1 MTSLVKAK
9 VSTVVSKQT
18 PEFVRE
24 EHAQFIKFLEAYY
37 EWMEQQGNA
46 GFVMRNIESA
56 RDIDKT
62 VDDFVQYFTRELMVA
77 IPEYVL
83 SDKRLLAQ
91 RINDLY
97 RAKGTQQSYEL
108 LFRILYN
115 EPAEI
120 YYPKVDLLRSSDGK
134 YDKRTVI
141 KVIENSGDAFKLIG
155 QTITQAANT
164 SNGISLAT
172 ARVESVIKTS
182 AGANIIAEINVNA
195 STLTGTFI
203 SGATITGLDN
213 ETDSLITMTLQT
225 LISDVIL
232 NTKGSYYTIGQRFT
246 TAAGSGLDFLCEVAT
261 VQTGKVS
268 GVFIETPGSNYLKG
282 QSVTFNNTDTG
293 GYGATAVVE
302 EIDQTAILLET
313 TTDALFSSG
322 ALTFDI
328 GDSTSGYTPL
338 PSYSNLPGTRL
349 TGVGTGASFNVRY
362 VEGAPDT
369 YTIGIYAGGD
379 KYAVGDT
386 IKILGTSVGGATTA
400 NDITI
405 TVASIND
412 IEGGSGDY
420 TVGATW
426 QIVSS
431 NVINGTIAVSGTA
444 GEFTVTT
451 GSLNVNAN
459 NFVTV
464 TGTNGG
470 TSTITGY
477 ASNTVYKIAS
487 TTTSAN
493 TDSFISGGVYTVSV
507 VGSTLAQW
515 QTRFSTLTSIPV
527 VGQVITATSTG
538 TISGSGR
545 CTFTSG
551 FTLQNA
557 DGTAIVTS
565 AGTVTG
571 LTFSLFGN
579 TTQTQ
584 WNQIAGTSGVTYSV
598 GSRFVST
605 MLGYGK
611 GSGKAVQT
619 SIDTI
624 TFTGT
629 AASVSVTPD
638 ADRETGRVT
647 DTTILNNTDSYM
659 LLEDGSKIIP
669 EDATIGGIK
678 SIKVID
684 GGNFYNKVPIPT
696 AVTTTGSGAK
706 LVAFGENI
714 GRITGINITNLGVY
728 YESKPSVAAPVNAII
743 KNLNATNF
751 LPGEPIYS
759 EPEVLLLEG
768 GGQILLEGSY
778 TDRLLNEEQN
788 NGYGKFESYNSAR
801 NLLTISP
808 ANIKNRITA
817 ENGSGY
823 ITYEDQRTMVTED
836 SGEFTS
842 NQVIRGLTSGARARV
857 ISIGHA
863 DVTPVR
869 GAVGKYVGVFI
880 GADGKVSES
889 SKRMPDNLFYQEF
902 SYVIK
907 VGLSID
913 KYRDAVKRILHPVG
927 LAMFGQVSMQSTGDA
942 SMPGTLNRSYDPST
956 IILGLRA
963 ILDAKI
969 KSQHRDTVLVFP
981 LFVEANMRMHILAS
995 DFLPVLYFPRSE
1007 PLNVYVLDLRATETH
1022 KWHTHLW
1029 LDPQDIRGS
1038 FVSSVLRIESKV
1050 LKANVQ
1056 LVGGPTLGNL
1066 EKFKFFI
1073 PPYEAGTKNSLNLNR
1088 GAWSQ
1093 SYPAPNNTYWA
1104 SYGTTQIKDFGNI
1117 VLTDVINNPSK
1128 KFDFC
1133 IIDAHID
1140 IVAFPPGDVTF
1151 DSSLNYISMDN
1162 TGFLMDLDTERTDS
1176 NDIFMDDNQTTMDSI
1191 K

>member
-9 VSTVVSKQT
+9 VSTVVSKQA

-37 EWMEQQGNA
+37 EWMELPGNA
-46 GFVMRNIESA
+46 GFTMRNIESA

-62 VDDFVQYFTRELMVA
+62 VDDFVQYFQKELMVA

-83 SDKRLLAQ
+83 TDKRILAQ
-91 RINDLY
+91 RIHDLY

-115 EPAEI
+115 EPADI
-120 YYPKVDLLRSSDGK
+120 YYPKVDLLRSSAGR

-141 KVIENSGDAFKLIG
+141 KVIEKSGDAFKLVG
-155 QTITQAANT
+155 QTITQAADIP
-164 SNGISLAT
+164 NGIPLAT

-182 AGANIIAEINVNA
+182 AGENIVAEINVNA
-195 STLTGTFI
+195 TTLVGTFV
-203 SGATITGLDN
+203 SGATITGLNNND
-213 ETDSLITMTLQT
+213 DSLITMTSQT
-225 LISDVIL
+225 LISDVRL
-232 NTKGSYYTIGQRFT
+232 DSKGSYYSIGQKFT

-268 GVFIETPGSNYLKG
+268 GVFVETPGSNYHKG
-282 QSVTFNNTDTG
+282 QAVTFNNTDTG
-293 GYGATAVVE
+293 GYGATAIVE
-302 EIDQTAILLET
+302 EVDQTAILLET
-313 TTDALFSSG
+313 ATDAIFSSG

-338 PSYSNLPGTRL
+338 PSYSNLAGTRL
-349 TGVGTGASFNVRY
+349 TGVGTGASFNVGY

-369 YTIGIYAGGD
+369 YSIGIYAGGD
-379 KYAVGDT
+379 KYAVGNT
-386 IKILGTSVGGATTA
+386 IKILGTSVGGATPA

-405 TVASIND
+405 TIASIND
-412 IEGGSGDY
+412 IAGGSGDF
-420 TVGATW
+420 TVGLTW
-426 QIVSS
+426 QI
-431 NVINGTIAVSGTA
+431 T
-444 GEFTVTT
+444 
-451 GSLNVNAN
+451 SL
-459 NFVTV
+459 
-464 TGTNGG
+464 
-470 TSTITGY
+470 
-477 ASNTVYKIAS
+477 
-487 TTTSAN
+487 
-493 TDSFISGGVYTVSV
+493 
-507 VGSTLAQW
+507 
-515 QTRFSTLTSIPV
+515 
-527 VGQVITATSTG
+527 
-538 TISGSGR
+538 
-545 CTFTSG
+545 
-551 FTLQNA
+551 
-557 DGTAIVTS
+557 
-565 AGTVTG
+565 
-571 LTFSLFGN
+571 GN

-584 WNQIAGTSGVTYSV
+584 WNQIAGTSGVTYTI

-619 SIDTI
+619 GIDTI

-638 ADRETGRVT
+638 ADRATGRVT
-647 DTTILNNTDSYM
+647 DTSITSNTDSYM
-659 LLEDGSKIIP
+659 LLENGSKIIP
-669 EDATIGGIK
+669 EDASIGGIK
-678 SIKVID
+678 SIRVID
-684 GGNFYNKVPIPT
+684 GGKFYNKVPVPT

-706 LVAFGENI
+706 LVAYGEDI

-743 KNLNATNF
+743 KSLNATNF

-759 EPEVLLLEG
+759 EPEVLLLESG
-768 GGQILLEGSY
+768 GEMLLEGSY

-788 NGYGKFESYNSAR
+788 NGYGKFDSYNSAR

-823 ITYEDQRTMVTED
+823 VTLEDERKIVTED
-836 SGEFTS
+836 SGEFTR
-842 NQVIRGLTSGARARV
+842 NQIIHGLTSGARARV
-857 ISIGHA
+857 VSIGHA
-863 DVTPVR
+863 DVTPIR
-869 GAVGKYVGVFI
+869 GALGKYVGVFI

-889 SKRMPDNLFYQEF
+889 SKKMPDNLYYQEF

-927 LAMFGQVSMQSTGDA
+927 LAMFGQVAIQSTGNA
-942 SMPGTLNRSYDPST
+942 SMPGTLNRSYNPSN
-956 IILGLRA
+956 ILLGIRA
-963 ILDAKI
+963 IIDAKM

-995 DFLPVLYFPRSE
+995 DFLPTLYFPRSE
-1007 PLNVYVLDLRATETH
+1007 PLNVYVLDLRATEIH
-1022 KWHTHLW
+1022 KWQIKIGSTGYW
-1029 LDPQDIRGS
+1029 LDPNNLQTLFAR
-1038 FVSSVLRIESKV
+1038 SVLRIESKV

-1066 EKFKFFI
+1066 EKLKFFI

-1093 SYPAPNNTYWA
+1093 PYPSTNSTYWDT
-1104 SYGTTQIKDFGNI
+1104 YGTTQIKDFGNI
-1117 VLTDVINNPSK
+1117 VLSDVINNPSK

-1133 IIDAHID
+1133 LIDAHID

-1162 TGFLMDLDTERTDS
+1162 TGFLMDLDTERSDS
-1176 NDIFMDDNQTTMDSI
+1176 DDIFMDDNYTTMDSI

>member
-9 VSTVVSKQT
+9 VSTVVSRQT

-62 VDDFVQYFTRELMVA
+62 VDDFVQYFTKELMVA
-77 IPEYVL
+77 IPEYVI

-155 QTITQAANT
+155 QTITQAADIP
-164 SNGISLAT
+164 NGIPLAT

-182 AGANIIAEINVNA
+182 SGANVIAEINVNA

-203 SGATITGLDN
+203 SGTTITGLNN
-213 ETDSLITMTLQT
+213 EDDSLITMTSQT
-225 LISDVIL
+225 LISNVIL
-232 NTKGSYYTIGQRFT
+232 NTKGSYYSIGQRFT

-268 GVFIETPGSNYLKG
+268 GVFVETPGANYLKG
-282 QSVTFNNTDTG
+282 QAITFNNTDTG
-293 GYGATAVVE
+293 GYGATAIVE
-302 EIDQTAILLET
+302 EVDQTAILLET
-313 TTDALFSSG
+313 STDAIFSSG

-338 PSYSNLPGTRL
+338 PSYTNLAGTRL

-369 YTIGIYAGGD
+369 YSIDIYAGGD

-420 TVGATW
+420 TVGVTW
-426 QIVSS
+426 QITSL
-431 NVINGTIAVSGTA
+431 
-444 GEFTVTT
+444 
-451 GSLNVNAN
+451 GS
-459 NFVTV
+459 
-464 TGTNGG
+464 
-470 TSTITGY
+470 
-477 ASNTVYKIAS
+477 
-487 TTTSAN
+487 
-493 TDSFISGGVYTVSV
+493 
-507 VGSTLAQW
+507 
-515 QTRFSTLTSIPV
+515 
-527 VGQVITATSTG
+527 
-538 TISGSGR
+538 
-545 CTFTSG
+545 
-551 FTLQNA
+551 
-557 DGTAIVTS
+557 
-565 AGTVTG
+565 
-571 LTFSLFGN
+571 

-584 WNQIAGTSGVTYSV
+584 WNQIAGTSGVTYIV

-647 DTTILNNTDSYM
+647 DTAILNNTDSYM
-659 LLEDGSKIIP
+659 LLEDGGKIIP

-728 YESKPSVAAPVNAII
+728 YESKPSVASPVNAII

-788 NGYGKFESYNSAR
+788 NGYGTFESYNSAR

-842 NQVIRGLTSGARARV
+842 NQIIHGLTSGARARV

-889 SKRMPDNLFYQEF
+889 SKRMPDNLYYQEF

-927 LAMFGQVSMQSTGDA
+927 LAMFGQVSIQSDGDA

-956 IILGLRA
+956 ILLGLRA

-995 DFLPVLYFPRSE
+995 DFLPTLYFPRSE

-1022 KWHTHLW
+1022 KWQINIGSTGYW
-1029 LDPQDIRGS
+1029 LDPNNLQAL
-1038 FVSSVLRIESKV
+1038 FASSVLRIESKV
-1050 LKANVQ
+1050 LRSGVQ

-1073 PPYEAGTKNSLNLNR
+1073 PPYEAGTKNSLDLNR

-1093 SYPAPNNTYWA
+1093 PYPSTNSTYWDT
-1104 SYGTTQIKDFGNI
+1104 YGTTQIKDFGNI
-1117 VLTDVINNPSK
+1117 VLSDVINNPSK
-1128 KFDFC
+1128 KVDFC

-1151 DSSLNYISMDN
+1151 DNSLNYISMDN
-1162 TGFLMDLDTERTDS
+1162 TGFLMDMDTERSDS
-1176 NDIFMDDNQTTMDSI
+1176 DDIFMDDNYTTMDSI

>member
-9 VSTVVSKQT
+9 VSTVVSRQT

-62 VDDFVQYFTRELMVA
+62 VDDFVQYFTKELMVA

-155 QTITQAANT
+155 QTITQAADT

-182 AGANIIAEINVNA
+182 AGANVIAEINVNA

-203 SGATITGLDN
+203 SGTTITGLDN

-225 LISDVIL
+225 LISDVVL
-232 NTKGSYYTIGQRFT
+232 NTKGSYYSIGQRFT

-268 GVFIETPGSNYLKG
+268 GVFVETPGANYLKG
-282 QSVTFNNTDTG
+282 QAITFNNTDTG
-293 GYGATAVVE
+293 GYGATAIVE

-313 TTDALFSSG
+313 STDALFSSG

-338 PSYSNLPGTRL
+338 PSYSNLAGTRL
-349 TGVGTGASFNVRY
+349 TGVGTGATFNVRY
-362 VEGAPDT
+362 VEGTPDT
-369 YTIGIYAGGD
+369 YSIDIYAGGD

-426 QIVSS
+426 QITSL
-431 NVINGTIAVSGTA
+431 
-444 GEFTVTT
+444 
-451 GSLNVNAN
+451 GS
-459 NFVTV
+459 
-464 TGTNGG
+464 
-470 TSTITGY
+470 
-477 ASNTVYKIAS
+477 
-487 TTTSAN
+487 
-493 TDSFISGGVYTVSV
+493 
-507 VGSTLAQW
+507 
-515 QTRFSTLTSIPV
+515 
-527 VGQVITATSTG
+527 
-538 TISGSGR
+538 
-545 CTFTSG
+545 
-551 FTLQNA
+551 
-557 DGTAIVTS
+557 
-565 AGTVTG
+565 
-571 LTFSLFGN
+571 

-647 DTTILNNTDSYM
+647 DTAILNNTDSYM
-659 LLEDGSKIIP
+659 LLEGGGKIIP

-788 NGYGKFESYNSAR
+788 NGYGTFESYNSAR

-842 NQVIRGLTSGARARV
+842 NQIIHGLTSGARARV

-889 SKRMPDNLFYQEF
+889 SKRMPDNLYYQEF

-927 LAMFGQVSMQSTGDA
+927 LAMFGQVSIQSDGDA

-956 IILGLRA
+956 ILLGLRT

-995 DFLPVLYFPRSE
+995 DFLPTLYFPRSE

-1029 LDPQDIRGS
+1029 LDPQDLRS
-1038 FVSSVLRIESKV
+1038 TFASSVFRIESKV
-1050 LKANVQ
+1050 LRSGVQ

-1073 PPYEAGTKNSLNLNR
+1073 PPYEAGTKNSLDLNR

-1093 SYPAPNNTYWA
+1093 PYPSTNSTYWDT
-1104 SYGTTQIKDFGNI
+1104 YGTTQIKDFGNI
-1117 VLTDVINNPSK
+1117 VLSDVINNPSK
-1128 KFDFC
+1128 KVDFC

-1162 TGFLMDLDTERTDS
+1162 TGFLMDMDTERSDS
-1176 NDIFMDDNQTTMDSI
+1176 DDIFMDDNYTTMDSI

>member
-9 VSTVVSKQT
+9 VSTVVSRQT

-62 VDDFVQYFTRELMVA
+62 VDDFVQYFTKELMVA
-77 IPEYVL
+77 IPEYVI

-155 QTITQAANT
+155 QTITQAADIP
-164 SNGISLAT
+164 NGIPLAT

-182 AGANIIAEINVNA
+182 SGANVIAEINVNA

-203 SGATITGLDN
+203 SGTTITGLNN
-213 ETDSLITMTLQT
+213 EDDSLITMTSQT
-225 LISDVIL
+225 LISNVIL
-232 NTKGSYYTIGQRFT
+232 NTKGSYYSIGQRFT

-268 GVFIETPGSNYLKG
+268 GVFVETPGANYLKG
-282 QSVTFNNTDTG
+282 QAITFNNTDTG
-293 GYGATAVVE
+293 GYGATAIVE
-302 EIDQTAILLET
+302 EVDQTAILLET
-313 TTDALFSSG
+313 STDAIFSSG

-338 PSYSNLPGTRL
+338 PSYTNLAGTRL

-369 YTIGIYAGGD
+369 YSIDIYAGGD

-426 QIVSS
+426 QITSL
-431 NVINGTIAVSGTA
+431 
-444 GEFTVTT
+444 
-451 GSLNVNAN
+451 GS
-459 NFVTV
+459 
-464 TGTNGG
+464 
-470 TSTITGY
+470 
-477 ASNTVYKIAS
+477 
-487 TTTSAN
+487 
-493 TDSFISGGVYTVSV
+493 
-507 VGSTLAQW
+507 
-515 QTRFSTLTSIPV
+515 
-527 VGQVITATSTG
+527 
-538 TISGSGR
+538 
-545 CTFTSG
+545 
-551 FTLQNA
+551 
-557 DGTAIVTS
+557 
-565 AGTVTG
+565 
-571 LTFSLFGN
+571 

-647 DTTILNNTDSYM
+647 DTAILNNTDSYM
-659 LLEDGSKIIP
+659 LLEDGGKIIP

-728 YESKPSVAAPVNAII
+728 YESKPSVASPVNAII

-788 NGYGKFESYNSAR
+788 NGYGTFESYNSAR

-842 NQVIRGLTSGARARV
+842 NQIIHGLTSGARARV

-889 SKRMPDNLFYQEF
+889 SKRMPDNLYYQEF

-927 LAMFGQVSMQSTGDA
+927 LAMFGQVSIQSDGDA

-956 IILGLRA
+956 ILLSLRA

-995 DFLPVLYFPRSE
+995 DFLPTLYFPRSE

-1022 KWHTHLW
+1022 KWQINIGSTGYW
-1029 LDPQDIRGS
+1029 LDPNNLQAL
-1038 FVSSVLRIESKV
+1038 FASSVLRIESKV
-1050 LKANVQ
+1050 LRSGVQ

-1073 PPYEAGTKNSLNLNR
+1073 PPYEAGTKNSLDLNR

-1093 SYPAPNNTYWA
+1093 PYPSTNSTYWDT
-1104 SYGTTQIKDFGNI
+1104 YGTTQIKDFGNI
-1117 VLTDVINNPSK
+1117 VLSDVINNPSK
-1128 KFDFC
+1128 KVDFC

-1140 IVAFPPGDVTF
+1140 IVTFPPGDVTF
-1151 DSSLNYISMDN
+1151 DNSLNYISMDN
-1162 TGFLMDLDTERTDS
+1162 TGFLMDMDTERSDS
-1176 NDIFMDDNQTTMDSI
+1176 DDIFMDDNYTTMDSI

>member
-62 VDDFVQYFTRELMVA
+62 VDDFVQYFTKELMVA

-213 ETDSLITMTLQT
+213 EDDSLITMTLQT

-232 NTKGSYYTIGQRFT
+232 NTKGSYYSIGQRFT

-293 GYGATAVVE
+293 GYGATAIVE

-313 TTDALFSSG
+313 STDALFSSG

-349 TGVGTGASFNVRY
+349 TGVGTGASFNVGY

-369 YTIGIYAGGD
+369 YSIGIYAGGD

-426 QIVSS
+426 QITSL
-431 NVINGTIAVSGTA
+431 
-444 GEFTVTT
+444 
-451 GSLNVNAN
+451 GS
-459 NFVTV
+459 
-464 TGTNGG
+464 
-470 TSTITGY
+470 
-477 ASNTVYKIAS
+477 
-487 TTTSAN
+487 
-493 TDSFISGGVYTVSV
+493 
-507 VGSTLAQW
+507 
-515 QTRFSTLTSIPV
+515 
-527 VGQVITATSTG
+527 
-538 TISGSGR
+538 
-545 CTFTSG
+545 
-551 FTLQNA
+551 
-557 DGTAIVTS
+557 
-565 AGTVTG
+565 
-571 LTFSLFGN
+571 

-659 LLEDGSKIIP
+659 LLEDGGKIIP

-788 NGYGKFESYNSAR
+788 NGYGTFESYNSAR

-842 NQVIRGLTSGARARV
+842 NQVIHGLTSGARARV

-869 GAVGKYVGVFI
+869 GSVGKYVGVFI

-889 SKRMPDNLFYQEF
+889 SKRMPDNLYYQEF

-907 VGLSID
+907 VGL
-913 KYRDAVKRILHPVG
+913 
-927 LAMFGQVSMQSTGDA
+927 
-942 SMPGTLNRSYDPST
+942 
-956 IILGLRA
+956 
-963 ILDAKI
+963 
-969 KSQHRDTVLVFP
+969 
-981 LFVEANMRMHILAS
+981 
-995 DFLPVLYFPRSE
+995 
-1007 PLNVYVLDLRATETH
+1007 
-1022 KWHTHLW
+1022 
-1029 LDPQDIRGS
+1029 
-1038 FVSSVLRIESKV
+1038 
-1050 LKANVQ
+1050 
-1056 LVGGPTLGNL
+1056 
-1066 EKFKFFI
+1066 
-1073 PPYEAGTKNSLNLNR
+1073 
-1088 GAWSQ
+1088 
-1093 SYPAPNNTYWA
+1093 
-1104 SYGTTQIKDFGNI
+1104 
-1117 VLTDVINNPSK
+1117 
-1128 KFDFC
+1128 
-1133 IIDAHID
+1133 
-1140 IVAFPPGDVTF
+1140 
-1151 DSSLNYISMDN
+1151 
-1162 TGFLMDLDTERTDS
+1162 
-1176 NDIFMDDNQTTMDSI
+1176 
-1191 K
+1191 

>member
-62 VDDFVQYFTRELMVA
+62 VDDFVQYFTKELMVA

-120 YYPKVDLLRSSDGK
+120 YYPKLDLLRSSDGK

-141 KVIENSGDAFKLIG
+141 KVIENVGDAFKLVG
-155 QTITQAANT
+155 QTITQAADAP
-164 SNGISLAT
+164 NGIPLAT

-182 AGANIIAEINVNA
+182 SGANVIAEININA

-213 ETDSLITMTLQT
+213 ETDSLITMTSQT
-225 LISDVIL
+225 LINNVTLD
-232 NTKGSYYTIGQRFT
+232 TKGSYYSIGQRFT
-246 TAAGSGLDFLCEVAT
+246 TTAGSGLDFLCEVAT
-261 VQTGKVS
+261 VQTGKVG

-282 QSVTFNNTDTG
+282 QSVTFNNSDTG
-293 GYGATAVVE
+293 GYGATAIVE
-302 EIDQTAILLET
+302 EVDQTAILLET
-313 TTDALFSSG
+313 TTNALFSTG

-328 GDSTSGYTPL
+328 GDSTAGYTPL

-349 TGVGTGASFNVRY
+349 TGAGTGASFNVGF
-362 VEGAPDT
+362 VEGSPDI
-369 YTIGIYAGGD
+369 YKIGIYAGGNN
-379 KYAVGDT
+379 YTVGDT

-400 NDITI
+400 NDIVI
-405 TVASIND
+405 TVASLAD
-412 IEGGSGDY
+412 IEATSGDY
-420 TVGATW
+420 TIGATW
-426 QIVSS
+426 
-431 NVINGTIAVSGTA
+431 
-444 GEFTVTT
+444 
-451 GSLNVNAN
+451 
-459 NFVTV
+459 
-464 TGTNGG
+464 
-470 TSTITGY
+470 
-477 ASNTVYKIAS
+477 
-487 TTTSAN
+487 
-493 TDSFISGGVYTVSV
+493 
-507 VGSTLAQW
+507 
-515 QTRFSTLTSIPV
+515 
-527 VGQVITATSTG
+527 VITDL
-538 TISGSGR
+538 GS
-545 CTFTSG
+545 
-551 FTLQNA
+551 
-557 DGTAIVTS
+557 
-565 AGTVTG
+565 
-571 LTFSLFGN
+571 

-584 WNQIAGTSGVTYSV
+584 WNQLAGTSGVTYSV
-598 GSRFVST
+598 GSRFTST

-611 GSGKAVQT
+611 GSGKATQT
-619 SIDTI
+619 SIDTL

-629 AASVSVTPD
+629 APSVSVT
-638 ADRETGRVT
+638 ADSDRQKGRVT
-647 DTTILNNTDSYM
+647 DTSLISSTDSYM

-678 SIKVID
+678 RIKVID

-706 LVAFGENI
+706 LVAFGEDI
-714 GRITGINITNLGVY
+714 GRITAINITNLGVY
-728 YESKPSVAAPVNAII
+728 YESKPSVAAPANAII
-743 KNLNATNF
+743 KSLNATNF
-751 LPGEPIYS
+751 LPGEAIYS
-759 EPEVLLLEG
+759 EPEVLLLESG
-768 GGQILLEGSY
+768 GELLLENSY
-778 TDRLLNEEQN
+778 TDRILNEEQS
-788 NGYGKFESYNSAR
+788 NGYGLFDSFNTAR

-817 ENGSGY
+817 ENNSGY
-823 ITYEDQRTMVTED
+823 ITYEDQRRMVTED

-842 NQVIRGLTSGARARV
+842 NQIIHGLTSGARAR
-857 ISIGHA
+857 IMSIGHA
-863 DVTPVR
+863 NVTPQR

-889 SKRMPDNLFYQEF
+889 SKHIPDNLYYQEF

-927 LAMFGQVSMQSTGDA
+927 LAMFGQVSIQSTGNA
-942 SMPGTLNRSYDPST
+942 SMPPTGLQGNILLGIRS
-956 IILGLRA
+956 II
-963 ILDAKI
+963 DAKM

-995 DFLPVLYFPRSE
+995 DFLPTLYFPRSE
-1007 PLNVYVLDLRATETH
+1007 PLNVYVLDLRSTETTR
-1022 KWHTHLW
+1022 WHTHLW
-1029 LDPQDIRGS
+1029 LDPMDIRGS
-1038 FVSSVLRIESKV
+1038 FVRSVLRVESKV

-1093 SYPAPNNTYWA
+1093 PYPSTNSTYWDT
-1104 SYGTTQIKDFGNI
+1104 YGTTQIKDFGNI
-1117 VLTDVINNPSK
+1117 VLSDVINNPSK

-1133 IIDAHID
+1133 LIDAHID

-1162 TGFLMDLDTERTDS
+1162 TGFLMDLDTERSDS
-1176 NDIFMDDNQTTMDSI
+1176 DDIFMDDNQTTMDSTI
-1191 K
+1191 

>member
-37 EWMEQQGNA
+37 EWMELPGNA

-62 VDDFVQYFTRELMVA
+62 VDEFVQYFTKELMVA

-155 QTITQAANT
+155 QTITQAANA

-182 AGANIIAEINVNA
+182 AGANVIAEININS
-195 STLTGTFI
+195 STLVGTFI
-203 SGATITGLDN
+203 SGTTITGLNN
-213 ETDSLITMTLQT
+213 ETDSLITMTCQT

-232 NTKGSYYTIGQRFT
+232 NTKGSYYSIGQRFT

-261 VQTGKVS
+261 VQSGKVS
-268 GVFIETPGSNYLKG
+268 GVFVETPGSNYRKG
-282 QSVTFNNTDTG
+282 QAVTFNHNDTG
-293 GYGATAVVE
+293 GYGATAIIE
-302 EIDQTAILLET
+302 EVDTAAIILET
-313 TTDALFSSG
+313 TTNALFSSG

-328 GDSTSGYTPL
+328 GDSSSGYTPL
-338 PSYSNLPGTRL
+338 PSYSNLAGTRL
-349 TGVGTGASFNVRY
+349 TGVGTGASFNVGY
-362 VEGAPDT
+362 VEGSPDT
-369 YTIGIYAGGD
+369 YSIGIYAGGD

-420 TVGATW
+420 AVGVTW
-426 QIVSS
+426 QI
-431 NVINGTIAVSGTA
+431 
-444 GEFTVTT
+444 
-451 GSLNVNAN
+451 
-459 NFVTV
+459 
-464 TGTNGG
+464 TN
-470 TSTITGY
+470 
-477 ASNTVYKIAS
+477 
-487 TTTSAN
+487 
-493 TDSFISGGVYTVSV
+493 
-507 VGSTLAQW
+507 L
-515 QTRFSTLTSIPV
+515 
-527 VGQVITATSTG
+527 
-538 TISGSGR
+538 
-545 CTFTSG
+545 
-551 FTLQNA
+551 
-557 DGTAIVTS
+557 
-565 AGTVTG
+565 
-571 LTFSLFGN
+571 GN

-584 WNQIAGTSGVTYSV
+584 WNEIAGTSGVTYSV

-619 SIDTI
+619 AIDTV

-629 AASVSVTPD
+629 AISVSVT
-638 ADRETGRVT
+638 ADSDRQTGRVT
-647 DTTILNNTDSYM
+647 DTTLISSTDSYM
-659 LLEDGSKIIP
+659 LLENGGKIIP
-669 EDATIGGIK
+669 ENASVGGIK

-684 GGNFYNKVPIPT
+684 GGNFYNKAPIPT

-706 LVAFGENI
+706 LVAFGETI

-728 YESKPSVAAPVNAII
+728 YESKPTVAAPVNAII

-768 GGQILLEGSY
+768 GGEILLEESY
-778 TDRLLNEEQN
+778 TDRILNEEQN
-788 NGYGKFESYNSAR
+788 NGYGTFDSYNSVR

-842 NQVIRGLTSGARARV
+842 NQIIHGLTSGARARV
-857 ISIGHA
+857 VSIGHA
-863 DVTPVR
+863 DVTPQR

-889 SKRMPDNLFYQEF
+889 SKRMPDNLYYQEF

-927 LAMFGQVSMQSTGDA
+927 LAMFGQVTLQSTGDA
-942 SMPGTLNRSYDPST
+942 SMPPTGLIGN
-956 IILGLRA
+956 ILLGLRA
-963 ILDAKI
+963 IIDAKI

-995 DFLPVLYFPRSE
+995 DFLPTLYFPRSE
-1007 PLNVYVLDLRATETH
+1007 PLNVYVLDLRATETTR
-1022 KWHTHLW
+1022 WHTHLW
-1029 LDPQDIRGS
+1029 LDPMDIRGS
-1038 FVSSVLRIESKV
+1038 FVRSVVCIESKV

-1056 LVGGPTLGNL
+1056 LVGGPTLGHL

-1088 GAWSQ
+1088 AAWNQ
-1093 SYPAPNNTYWA
+1093 AYPAPNNTYWNTH
-1104 SYGTTQIKDFGNI
+1104 GTTQIKDFGNI
-1117 VLTDVINNPSK
+1117 VLADVINNPNK
-1128 KFDFC
+1128 KVDFC

-1151 DSSLNYISMDN
+1151 DNSLSYITMDN
-1162 TGFLMDLDTERTDS
+1162 EGFLMDLDTERVDA
-1176 NDIFMDDNQTTMDSI
+1176 NDIFMDDNQTTMDSTI
-1191 K
+1191 

>member
-9 VSTVVSKQT
+9 VSTVVSKQA

-24 EHAQFIKFLEAYY
+24 EHTQFIKFLEAYY

-62 VDDFVQYFTRELMVA
+62 VDDFVQYFTKELMVA

-141 KVIENSGDAFKLIG
+141 KVIESSGDAFKLVG
-155 QTITQAANT
+155 QTITQAADIAH
-164 SNGISLAT
+164 GIPLAT

-182 AGANIIAEINVNA
+182 SGANIIAEINVNA

-203 SGATITGLDN
+203 SGTTITGLDN
-213 ETDSLITMTLQT
+213 EDDSLIIMTLQT
-225 LISDVIL
+225 LISNVIL
-232 NTKGSYYTIGQRFT
+232 NTKGSYYSIGQRFT

-268 GVFIETPGSNYLKG
+268 GVFIETPGTNYLKG
-282 QSVTFNNTDTG
+282 QAVTFNNIDTG
-293 GYGATAVVE
+293 GYGATAIVE
-302 EIDQTAILLET
+302 EVDQTAILLET
-313 TTDALFSSG
+313 STDAIFSSG

-338 PSYSNLPGTRL
+338 PSYTNLAGTRL
-349 TGVGTGASFNVRY
+349 TGVGTGASFNVGY

-369 YTIGIYAGGD
+369 YSIDIYAGGD

-386 IKILGTSVGGATTA
+386 IKILGTSVGGASAA

-420 TVGATW
+420 TVGVTW
-426 QIVSS
+426 QI
-431 NVINGTIAVSGTA
+431 T
-444 GEFTVTT
+444 
-451 GSLNVNAN
+451 SL
-459 NFVTV
+459 
-464 TGTNGG
+464 
-470 TSTITGY
+470 
-477 ASNTVYKIAS
+477 
-487 TTTSAN
+487 
-493 TDSFISGGVYTVSV
+493 
-507 VGSTLAQW
+507 
-515 QTRFSTLTSIPV
+515 
-527 VGQVITATSTG
+527 
-538 TISGSGR
+538 
-545 CTFTSG
+545 
-551 FTLQNA
+551 
-557 DGTAIVTS
+557 
-565 AGTVTG
+565 
-571 LTFSLFGN
+571 GN

-584 WNQIAGTSGVTYSV
+584 WNQIAGTTGVTYSI

-624 TFTGT
+624 TFAGT
-629 AASVSVTPD
+629 AVSVFVT
-638 ADRETGRVT
+638 ADSDRQKGRVT
-647 DTTILNNTDSYM
+647 DTSLIGNTDSYM
-659 LLEDGSKIIP
+659 LLENGSKIIP
-669 EDATIGGIK
+669 ENATIGGIK

-788 NGYGKFESYNSAR
+788 NGYGTFESYNSAR

-836 SGEFTS
+836 SGEFNS
-842 NQVIRGLTSGARARV
+842 NQIIHGLTSGARARV
-857 ISIGHA
+857 MSIGHA

-880 GADGKVSES
+880 GADGKISES
-889 SKRMPDNLFYQEF
+889 SKRMPDNLYYQEF

-927 LAMFGQVSMQSTGDA
+927 LAMFGQVSIQSVGNA
-942 SMPGTLNRSYDPST
+942 SMPGTLSRSYNPSA
-956 IILGLRA
+956 ILLGLRS

-995 DFLPVLYFPRSE
+995 DFLPTLYFPRSE
-1007 PLNVYVLDLRATETH
+1007 PLNVYVLDLRSTETTR
-1022 KWHTHLW
+1022 WHTHLW

-1038 FVSSVLRIESKV
+1038 FVRSVIRIESKV
-1050 LKANVQ
+1050 LKSGVQ

-1066 EKFKFFI
+1066 EKLKFFI

-1088 GAWSQ
+1088 AAWSK
-1093 SYPAPNNTYWA
+1093 SYPAPNNTYWD

-1117 VLTDVINNPSK
+1117 VLLDVINNPSK
-1128 KFDFC
+1128 KVDFC

-1162 TGFLMDLDTERTDS
+1162 TGFLMDMDTEKSDS
-1176 NDIFMDDNQTTMDSI
+1176 DDIFMDDNQTTMDSI